1 MFSILLYYSHFLTLV
16 LLASLW
22 SREEQL
28 KDIHQS
34 TLVLL
39 CLRVTGNVLRI
50 GHCCPSGS
58 SQTQVLEAGFLAL
71 SIQSGEFKWHVHKC
85 YTFRNPYNGLTWA
98 FHFGGI
104 PQVYDV
110 PFQSEPKHTY
120 GWTPFPHS
128 FQSHPDIL
136 NTKREV
142 FSAHYTLS
150 SWLFVPELLQPP
162 LIATNIN
169 VKFCVTSNES
179 RLC

>member
-1 MFSILLYYSHFLTLV
+1 MLSILLYYSHFLTLV

-22 SREEQL
+22 SRKWQL
-28 KDIHQS
+28 KDFHQS

-39 CLRVTGNVLRI
+39 CLRISGNVLRI
-50 GHCCPSGS
+50 
-58 SQTQVLEAGFLAL
+58 TTFAL
-71 SIQSGEFKWHVHKC
+71 SQWFQSDTGVGSWIPGFIQSGEFKCSQVLH
-85 YTFRNPYNGLTWA
+85 FRNPYNGLIWA

-110 PFQSEPKHTY
+110 PFHLSQSTHMDEHLFPTPSKATQTLWIPK
-120 GWTPFPHS
+120 
-128 FQSHPDIL
+128 
-136 NTKREV
+136 KEV

-150 SWLFVPELLQPP
+150 SWLFVPELLHPP

-169 VKFCVTSNES
+169 VKFCITSSES

>member
-1 MFSILLYYSHFLTLV
+1 MAKTKNNYGEVHWNFHTQAVYTNQARNQTQSTPVAQCFLSPSALMFSILLYYSHFLTLV

-71 SIQSGEFKWHVHKC
+71 SIQSGEFKCHVHKC
-85 YTFRNPYNGLTWA
+85 YTFRNPYNGLT
-98 FHFGGI
+98 
-104 PQVYDV
+104 
-110 PFQSEPKHTY
+110 
-120 GWTPFPHS
+120 
-128 FQSHPDIL
+128 
-136 NTKREV
+136 
-142 FSAHYTLS
+142 
-150 SWLFVPELLQPP
+150 
-162 LIATNIN
+162 
-169 VKFCVTSNES
+169 
-179 RLC
+179 